1 MEPKPNG
8 PRHKALVTAA
18 ALLLLAASPE
28 PAVQITGAWA
38 RATAPGQ
45 DSGAAYLNITV
56 TNPDKLLSAASPE
69 AKSAMLHQTTRT
81 GSMSAMTDMQAIAIP
96 AGGTF
101 AFAPGG
107 AHIMLTGLQ
116 HGLAAGTRIQLDL
129 TFAHAGVVHV
139 SVPVEPITAAG
150 PPG

>member
-1 MEPKPNG
+1 M
-8 PRHKALVTAA
+8 H
-18 ALLLLAASPE
+18 
-28 PAVQITGAWA
+28 GAWA

-56 TNPDKLLSAASPE
+56 TNPDKLLSAASPQ
-69 AKSAMLHQTTRT
+69 AKSAMLHQTTHA
-81 GSMSAMTDMQAIAIP
+81 GSMSAMKDMQAVSIP

-116 HGLAAGTRIQLDL
+116 HGLAAGTHLQLDL
-129 TFAHAGVVHV
+129 TFAHAGGVHV
-139 SVPVEPITAAG
+139 SVPVEPITASG